1 MNSEDKKQEMFVV
14 EEKKEKKPRK
24 ATAYNEFVRSN
35 YKKVNE
41 LPVKQRFAALGKMW
55 KETEKKE
62 EKKKVK
68 SKK

>member
-1 MNSEDKKQEMFVV
+1 MDSTEDKKQEMKPNV
-14 EEKKEKKPRK
+14 EEQKKAPRK

-41 LPVKQRFAALGKMW
+41 LPVKQRFEALGKLW
-55 KETEKKE
+55 KEQKMKQEQK
-62 EKKKVK
+62 K